1 MTNIDVLLSSDS
13 IDVLGASSK
22 LDVDLSIGAT
32 GERGSNIFVGS
43 GKPNLASVSKPLT
56 PKTYDMFINLEPDDT
71 EYLYLYQYLNVDGE
85 FTWVALLRLIPNTFL
100 TNYMAKFENGSA
112 KIYIPITSVIPLASI
127 GIYRAENFNVQ
138 HTIISTDPT
147 ASSIFVDGII
157 IDPISKQLNLE
168 ITINAAKST
177 IANPGT
183 WSKLVGDFSVH
194 LIVTVV

>member
-100 TNYMAKFENGSA
+100 ENNVTRFQNGSA

-127 GIYRAENFNVQ
+127 GIYQAENFNIQ
-138 HTIISTDPT
+138 HTIISNVPV
-147 ASSIFVDGII
+147 ASSMFVDGIV

-168 ITINAAKST
+168 VTVNAVKST
-177 IANPGT
+177 VESPNT
-183 WSKLVGDFSVH
+183 WSALNGDYSIH

>member
-22 LDVDLSIGAT
+22 LDVDLSIGT
-32 GERGSNIFVGS
+32 IGERGTNIFVGS
-43 GKPNLASVSKPLT
+43 GNPNLPSVSKPLT
-56 PKTYDMFINLEPDDT
+56 PKTYDMFINLEPDDI

-100 TNYMAKFENGSA
+100 NNYVAEFENGSA
-112 KIYIPITSVIPLASI
+112 KMYIPITSIIPLASI
-127 GIYRAENFNVQ
+127 GIYQAENFNVQ
-138 HTIISTDPT
+138 HTLISSNPI

-157 IDPISKQLNLE
+157 IDPISKQLKLE
-168 ITINAAKST
+168 LTINAVQST
-177 IANPGT
+177 IEDPST
-183 WSKLVGDFSVH
+183 WSKVSGQFSVH

>member
-1 MTNIDVLLSSDS
+1 MANIDVLLSSDS

-100 TNYMAKFENGSA
+100 ENHVTTFENGSA

-127 GIYRAENFNVQ
+127 GIYQAENFNIQ
-138 HTIISTDPT
+138 HTVISGIPV
-147 ASSIFVDGII
+147 ASSIFVNGII

-168 ITINAAKST
+168 ITINAVKST
-177 IANPGT
+177 VEDPSV
-183 WSKLVGDFSVH
+183 WSALSGDYSVH

>member
-22 LDVDLSIGAT
+22 LDVDLSIGAI
-32 GERGSNIFVGS
+32 GERGSNIFVGA
-43 GKPNLASVSKPLT
+43 GKPNLASVAKPLT

-100 TNYMAKFENGSA
+100 NNHVTQFTNGVAKV
-112 KIYIPITSVIPLASI
+112 YIPITSVIPLASI
-127 GIYRAENFNVQ
+127 GIYQAENFNIQ
-138 HTIISTDPT
+138 HTLISSVPV
-147 ASSIFVDGII
+147 ASSVFVNGII
-157 IDPISKQLNLE
+157 IDPISKQLKLE
-168 ITINAAKST
+168 ITLNAIETS
-177 IANPGT
+177 IAEPGT
-183 WSKLVGDFSVH
+183 WSAVDGEFTVH